1 MGRQTKQRED
11 GRWYYPPLDTEM
23 EEAGFEDMVDYV
35 LKIHNI
41 VAQYIATRPILYIC
55 KNAVRRPWEWV
66 DRRWWKQ

>member
-1 MGRQTKQRED
+1 
-11 GRWYYPPLDTEM
+11 M

-41 VAQYIATRPILYIC
+41 AAQYIATRPILYIC
-55 KNAVRRPWEWV
+55 KNAVQRPWEWV